1 MAETR
6 AKAGHFVAKALG
18 IKLDPPNAYEATTR
32 GESVFSTK
40 TADTFVEE
48 EPTTWEWI
56 SETVPSW
63 KDTGAYFRSLF
74 PFTYWITRYNVQ
86 WLIGDLVA
94 GPLFYP
100 LHCTLPILTL
110 TKVLQLELLLSR
122 RGWPMLNLQS

>member
-6 AKAGHFVAKALG
+6 AKAGRFAAKALG
-18 IKLDPPNAYEATTR
+18 IKLDKPNAYEATTR

-48 EPTTWEWI
+48 EPTTLEWLQ
-56 SETVPSW
+56 ETVPSW
-63 KDTGAYFRSLF
+63 RDTGAYLRSLF

-94 GPLFYP
+94 GSLFYP
-100 LHCTLPILTL
+100 LHRALPILTL
-110 TKVLQLELLLSR
+110 VKVLRLELLLSR
-122 RGWPMLNLQS
+122 REWPMLCLQN